1 VPEPL
6 ATLTNRLYA
15 DYQPGL
21 THADID
27 QVIQQCRADLAGTPP
42 ATLPELL
49 ERLARQRL
57 ADHHQNAT
65 SLGY

>member
-6 ATLTNRLYA
+6 ATLTDRLYA

-27 QVIQQCRADLAGTPP
+27 QVIRQCRADLAGTPP
-42 ATLPELL
+42 ATLPELWQSP
-49 ERLARQRL
+49 ETVE
-57 ADHHQNAT
+57 T
-65 SLGY
+65 SVRWILFC

>member
-1 VPEPL
+1 MPEPL
-6 ATLTNRLYA
+6 ATLTDRLYA

-27 QVIQQCRADLAGTPP
+27 QVIRQCRAYLAGTPP

-57 ADHHQNAT
+57 ADHHENAT